1 MPVTGNIFFSFIVCE
16 HNAQHMI
23 IGHIKIIP
31 LPHLCQRFHFS
42 RAPKAVSSP
51 VKKTFAQFASS
62 GSNKP
67 RAIGSVDAHCHSKAA
82 EAATSI
88 GLRSVLR

>member
-51 VKKTFAQFASS
+51 VEKLS
-62 GSNKP
+62 
-67 RAIGSVDAHCHSKAA
+67 HSLIRLAPTNLVQSDPLMLIVIQKLLKQRPALA
-82 EAATSI
+82 
-88 GLRSVLR
+88 

>member
-51 VKKTFAQFASS
+51 VEKLSHSLIRVASTNLVQS
-62 GSNKP
+62 DPLMLIVIQKLLKQRP
-67 RAIGSVDAHCHSKAA
+67 ALA
-82 EAATSI
+82 
-88 GLRSVLR
+88 

>member
-42 RAPKAVSSP
+42 RAPKAVFSP
-51 VKKTFAQFASS
+51 VKKLS
-62 GSNKP
+62 
-67 RAIGSVDAHCHSKAA
+67 HSLIRLALTNLVQSDPLMLIVIQKLLKQRPALA
-82 EAATSI
+82 
-88 GLRSVLR
+88 